1 MASDTTT
8 SYTSLLIGGLMA
20 FSLTGTV
27 SVQCIV
33 YYRLYPEESE
43 KLKGL
48 VASVWLLDLVHSA
61 FIGASLYQYFI
72 VWFGERSQIDVIPW
86 SVAFTV
92 VVTALQTFIAHCFF
106 ANKIY
111 RSSQQNV
118 YLTAPVVFLAL
129 LRLIAAATSTA
140 EMIVDKHYSVFTRRY
155 PGWIFTTGLSLSS
168 AVDVLIAICLCY
180 LLHKLKLQ
188 MGSSST
194 VMIKVVDT
202 LTLYTLENGFLTGVA
217 TTASLICWL
226 AMPHNLSFLGLHFV
240 IEKLYANS
248 ILASL
253 NTRKELRDMRP
264 RISPWADRTLPVLS
278 ADDFS
283 DPSPRDPLNLLASLL
298 SSIVSEISLTSL
310 LIESTREISFKIRV
324 ADKRLTYPFTVERI
338 IEHETESLQALAAM
352 TRSNSESSHMHNSS
366 SAHTRIGSTG
376 SGYKFKSDHS
386 RRLSRT
392 PTILSW
398 KQHPHGYP
406 DIDLGPD
413 LPELRK

>member
-1 MASDTTT
+1 MMSDTIT
-8 SYTSLLIGGLMA
+8 SYTSLLMGGLVA

-27 SVQCIV
+27 SVQCVV
-33 YYRLYPEESE
+33 YFRLYPQESE
-43 KLKGL
+43 RLKGL
-48 VASVWLLDLVHSA
+48 VACVWLLDLIHSA

-72 VWFGERSQIDVIPW
+72 AWFGEESQIDVIPW

-92 VVTALQTFIAHCFF
+92 VITAFQTFIAHCFF

-129 LRLIAAATSTA
+129 LRLIAAATSTG
-140 EMIVDKHYSVFTRRY
+140 EMISVKHYSVFTRPY
-155 PGWIFTTGLSLSS
+155 PGWIFTTGLTLSS
-168 AVDVLIAICLCY
+168 VVDVLIAACLCY
-180 LLHKLKLQ
+180 LLHKLKTQ
-188 MGSSST
+188 IGSAST

-264 RISPWADRTLPVLS
+264 RISPWADRSLPVLS

-283 DPSPRDPLNLLASLL
+283 DRPRDPLSPLVSNPQSVIRWSCVHLPVNRTHLID
-298 SSIVSEISLTSL
+298 IVLDLIPRQSHTSL
-310 LIESTREISFKIRV
+310 WVCF
-324 ADKRLTYPFTVERI
+324 
-338 IEHETESLQALAAM
+338 
-352 TRSNSESSHMHNSS
+352 
-366 SAHTRIGSTG
+366 
-376 SGYKFKSDHS
+376 
-386 RRLSRT
+386 
-392 PTILSW
+392 
-398 KQHPHGYP
+398 
-406 DIDLGPD
+406 
-413 LPELRK
+413 

>member
-1 MASDTTT
+1 MSDTIT
-8 SYTSLLIGGLMA
+8 SYTSLLMGGLVA

-27 SVQCIV
+27 SVQCVV
-33 YYRLYPEESE
+33 YYRLYPQESE
-43 KLKGL
+43 RLKGL
-48 VASVWLLDLVHSA
+48 VACVWLLDLIHSA

-72 VWFGERSQIDVIPW
+72 AWFGESSQIDVIPW

-92 VVTALQTFIAHCFF
+92 VITAFQTFIAHWWAIISMTSTSPTHQFSSFF

-129 LRLIAAATSTA
+129 LRLIAAATSTG
-140 EMIVDKHYSVFTRRY
+140 EMISDKHYSVFTRPY
-155 PGWIFTTGLSLSS
+155 PGWIFTTGLTLSS
-168 AVDVLIAICLCY
+168 VVDVLIAACLCY
-180 LLHKLKLQ
+180 LLHKLKSQ
-188 MGSSST
+188 IGSAST

-264 RISPWADRTLPVLS
+264 RISPWADRSLPVLS

-283 DPSPRDPLNLLASLL
+283 DRPRDPLNPLNPLDRY
-298 SSIVSEISLTSL
+298 SSRPDSPTKSHIPLEV
-310 LIESTREISFKIRV
+310 
-324 ADKRLTYPFTVERI
+324 TVERV
-338 IEHETESLQALAAM
+338 IEHETESLHALAVM
-352 TRSNSESSHMHNSS
+352 THANSGFSNTPQSTSHTWVNSS
-366 SAHTRIGSTG
+366 GS
-376 SGYKFKSDHS
+376 SYYKFENPK
-386 RRLSRT
+386 RVSRT
-392 PTILSW
+392 PTVLYW
-398 KQHPHGYP
+398 KQDPPTVYP
-406 DIDLGPD
+406 DFDLPD
-413 LPELRK
+413 LHDPRT

>member
-72 VWFGERSQIDVIPW
+72 AWFGERSQIDVIPW

-140 EMIVDKHYSVFTRRY
+140 EMIVDKHYSVFTRPY

-283 DPSPRDPLNLLASLL
+283 DPSPRDPLNLLNPLERYHSR
-298 SSIVSEISLTSL
+298 SESPTKGSHIPL
-310 LIESTREISFKIRV
+310 EV
-324 ADKRLTYPFTVERI
+324 TVERI